1 MQFLVFLVAVLC
13 AVVEP
18 FVLSGP
24 QKVLTVNS
32 DAQTQK
38 VNCTN
43 GICEIETTVNS
54 PTVKSD
60 QDVDPAEQCVFLD
73 QQGMPVSDAI
83 FINVPKDKQL
93 AHYVFGLQNCPVVG
107 RYSYGMRYMN
117 VLTEKEYFLSEQIV
131 DGDKYARAY
140 SFAAIVAENYSESVV
155 TVFIKPGNGRSYS
168 ARLIVTHED

>member
-1 MQFLVFLVAVLC
+1 MQYLVLLVAVLC
-13 AVVEP
+13 TVAQP
-18 FVLSGP
+18 FILSGP
-24 QKVLTVNS
+24 QKVLTANS

-38 VNCTN
+38 VNCIN
-43 GICEIETTVNS
+43 DICEIETTVNS

-93 AHYVFGLQNCPVVG
+93 VHYVFGLQNCPVVG

-131 DGDKYARAY
+131 DGDKYAMAY